1 MPFIIQNL
9 IPEAQNPISIT
20 ENETG
25 HLALSMMIEH
35 DFRQLPVVDE
45 DNIVQGMIT
54 SDSLLKALSYFKDS
68 LGSIKVSHA
77 MVKTKV
83 CRIDDELSEL
93 LQALAD
99 TNAIPIVDKQNKLK
113 AIVTS
118 YDTAEYFRRRA
129 EDIMLAGDIETTLKD
144 FIEDR
149 HRNDIGDLDA
159 AKLSIAI
166 QSITASGSNLKS
178 KFRSALLSYIGQTTH
193 STPIPDDI
201 VINSVYDKYLHQ
213 QAPIK
218 TFDKLTLS
226 EFIQMF
232 CNMWDEVSFSFK
244 DLPWDAISQL
254 LEGVRETR
262 NAIAHFREITPQ
274 QREQLKF
281 CAEFLDRHRPTVDT
295 PLKTTQIR
303 STVIETTLQTATSLP
318 AIDDVVVQNSE
329 LNPTEEEPDHSDS
342 RYAPLAVW
350 LQSQTENRVPST
362 FEEIE
367 TVIEDQLP
375 PSARAHRTWWAND
388 NVSHPQSIQWLEA
401 GWRVSSVNMSS
412 ERVIFSRVEELS
424 MKYIC
429 FFGELQDK
437 LRHIDGLSVQLTGNQ
452 GRNWVCSTVKVKG
465 ETDNEGTRIV
475 FSFARRSRFRI
486 ELYISER
493 EPQYN
498 KLIFD
503 LLHEQKEE
511 IETEFGASMSWER
524 LNGKMSSRIAYYRGN
539 SSIKDSEEELIKVQ
553 NWASHILPKFYHALS
568 EKFIEAQQQIVAEP
582 ETNSYGRDSSE
593 FQLAY

>member
-9 IPEAQNPISIT
+9 IPEAQNPIRIT

-35 DFRQLPVVDE
+35 DFSQLPVVDE
-45 DNIVQGMIT
+45 ENIVQGMIT
-54 SDSLLKALSYFKDS
+54 SDSLLKALSYFQDS

-77 MVKTKV
+77 MAKTKV

-93 LQALAD
+93 LQALGD
-99 TNAIPIVDKQNKLK
+99 TSAIPIVDKQNKLK

-149 HRNDIGDLDA
+149 HRNDIGELDA
-159 AKLSIAI
+159 AALSIAI
-166 QSITASGSNLKS
+166 QSITASGSDLKS
-178 KFRSALLSYIGQTTH
+178 KFKSALLSYVGQTTH
-193 STPIPDDI
+193 STPTPDDV
-201 VINSVYDKYLHQ
+201 VINSVYEKYLHQ
-213 QAPIK
+213 QAPLK

-226 EFIQMF
+226 DFIQMF
-232 CNMWDEVSFSFK
+232 RNIWDEVSLSFQ
-244 DLPWDAISQL
+244 DLPWEAISQL

-281 CAEFLDRHRPTVDT
+281 CAEFLDRHRPTVDI
-295 PLKTTQIR
+295 PLKTTQTFSIV
-303 STVIETTLQTATSLP
+303 TETTQTATNLE
-318 AIDDVVVQNSE
+318 IVGNVVAQNSE
-329 LNPTEEEPDHSDS
+329 INPTEEEPDHSDS

-350 LQSQTENRVPST
+350 LQSQTEDRVPST

-367 TVIEDQLP
+367 TIIEDNLP

-437 LRHIDGLSVQLTGNQ
+437 LRHIDGLSVQLVGNQ
-452 GRNWVCSTVKVKG
+452 GRNWVCSTVKLEG
-465 ETDNEGTRIV
+465 ETDNEGMRIV

-493 EPQYN
+493 ESQHN
-498 KLIFD
+498 KPIFD
-503 LLHEQKEE
+503 LLHEQKNE
-511 IETEFGASMSWER
+511 IESQFGASLSWER
-524 LNGKMSSRIAYYRGN
+524 LNGKMTSRIAFYRGN
-539 SSIKDSEEELIKVQ
+539 SSIKDSEEELIQVQ
-553 NWASHILPKFYHALS
+553 NWATHILPKFYDALS
-568 EKFIEAQQQIVAEP
+568 EKFIEAQQQIIAEP
-582 ETNSYGRDSSE
+582 ETNSYGE
-593 FQLAY
+593 QPAVVGY